1 MVDVADLGDSAD
13 KFERRAS
20 AAGQDY
26 ANGVESVTDSEQQ
39 EATLEA
45 ADEWVT
51 GVQESIQNGTFQ
63 SGVRNTPK
71 SWQSQAL
78 EVGQNRFTQSAGQ
91 SGDVWRQ
98 SFEPFANAL
107 ESLSIP
113 PRGAR
118 GSSANFERSR
128 EVGERLNEARSE
140 V

>member
-1 MVDVADLGDSAD
+1 MVDVANLSDSAD

-26 ANGVESVTDSEQQ
+26 ASGVESVSDSEQAD
-39 EATLEA
+39 ATLEA

-63 SGVRNTPK
+63 SGVQNSPK

-78 EVGQNRFTQSAGQ
+78 EVGQTRFTESAGQ
-91 SGDVWRQ
+91 AGDTWQ
-98 SFEPFANAL
+98 SSFQPFANAL
-107 ESLSIP
+107 EQLDIP
-113 PRGAR
+113 LRGAR
-118 GSSANFERSR
+118 GSSATFDRSR
-128 EVGERLNEARSE
+128 EVGQRLNEARSE